1 MACVYIQHSA
11 RCAAFEQNNET
22 ALQRRPKVTGNAD
35 RISELSPL
43 QGCESWARGHRAGSP
58 GYLLGKIPK
67 QFFPMAS
74 LGGSKSEGEGALSS
88 GLLG

>member
-35 RISELSPL
+35 LK
-43 QGCESWARGHRAGSP
+43 ESKRRDYRRGKGREV
-58 GYLLGKIPK
+58 
-67 QFFPMAS
+67 FS
-74 LGGSKSEGEGALSS
+74 LKP
-88 GLLG
+88 